1 MLKDAYGNRL
11 STTSTEARDAYDLGV
26 RRFLGAEPGVQAAFT
41 AAIEADANFA
51 LAHIGLARELQLRAE
66 RGRVKECLA
75 RVAELADGLTPREAS
90 HIRTS
95 TLLVTGKGAEARR
108 HVYEH
113 VREWPRDVLIAQMC
127 AGVFGL
133 IGFSGAPGRE
143 SEQLSFLAGLAP
155 EYGDDWWHL
164 SQLAFAQLEVGRLD
178 EAEDNIE
185 TALEGNPD
193 SAHSKHVKA
202 HLFYEQLRD
211 EEGLDYLIE
220 HWRAYDPAAS
230 LHNHISWHV
239 GLWSLESGRLDQMWR
254 VLDDHIAPEVSSGPP
269 LNVMTDHVAL
279 LFRAELAGV
288 DVQTARWARLS
299 EYALAKFPRPGLG
312 FADMHAAI
320 AHAKGGRPD
329 LVEDIIER
337 ASGPVAGLTRTLAK
351 GFLQMSRQNWSE
363 AADAFVEV
371 QPHHARLGGS
381 NAQRDLIDFSLAVCL
396 AQDGRRQEARTVLSI
411 TRPRAIQKELL
422 DGV

>member
-11 STTSTEARDAYDLGV
+11 STTSTEARDAYNIGE

-133 IGFSGAPGRE
+133 IGFQALLGGNRTAV
-143 SEQLSFLAGLAP
+143 LLAGLAP
-155 EYGDDWWHL
+155 EYGDDWWLL

-299 EYALAKFPRPGLG
+299 EYALASQTWLI
-312 FADMHAAI
+312 ADMRSHCAPVAVPTLSRI
-320 AHAKGGRPD
+320 SS
-329 LVEDIIER
+329 
-337 ASGPVAGLTRTLAK
+337 ASGPVAGLTQTLAK
-351 GFLQMSRQNWSE
+351 GFLQMSRQN
-363 AADAFVEV
+363 
-371 QPHHARLGGS
+371 
-381 NAQRDLIDFSLAVCL
+381 
-396 AQDGRRQEARTVLSI
+396 
-411 TRPRAIQKELL
+411 
-422 DGV
+422 